1 MDQTALSAAV
11 AKFSAKFC
19 NELEKNKSV
28 VSSPLSAEFV
38 LALLTLGATEPTL
51 TEILKALGIKN
62 EKLIRG
68 SFSKVTS
75 KLKSLKGITLDV
87 ANKVYIMEGKY
98 DLKPELKKDAIEVF
112 DAELEKIDFKKST
125 DAAKRINS
133 WVEEKTNNK
142 IKDLLPPDCFDAL
155 TRLVLVNALYFKGTW
170 KTQFSLKNTTKLPF
184 HINAATTVDVPMMY
198 QEEKF
203 YYKESSDL
211 NAQLLA
217 MPYVGDE
224 ARMLIVLPKEV
235 EGLDALLTKLAQ
247 GHNIMNDINKMS
259 YIKVHVTIPKFKI
272 ETEID
277 LNDLLPKLGIKQIFN
292 KEYSGLTKILNEEEP
307 LYVSKAIQKAFIEVN
322 EEGAEAAAATAAQTR
337 TRRSLSPPSVVF
349 LADRPALWCLL
360 VHGVVAFTARYQ
372 PPPPTAPAPRDEL

>member
-211 NAQLLA
+211 NAQL
-217 MPYVGDE
+217 
-224 ARMLIVLPKEV
+224 
-235 EGLDALLTKLAQ
+235 
-247 GHNIMNDINKMS
+247 
-259 YIKVHVTIPKFKI
+259 
-272 ETEID
+272 
-277 LNDLLPKLGIKQIFN
+277 GIKQIFN

-322 EEGAEAAAATAAQTR
+322 EEGAEAAAATAVKKKKKSKKNKVLKHQA
-337 TRRSLSPPSVVF
+337 VVADHPF
-349 LADRPALWCLL
+349 LAIVVVKKKRRCCKRGLKPFTLFWSIFRGRKQSCVTKAYCCFRRGFKRKNHGSTYCTRQYPKCKAKRPKGSSRKRSSIRQSIKRSSKRLAK
-360 VHGVVAFTARYQ
+360 R
-372 PPPPTAPAPRDEL
+372 